1 MTRFSFLWAVT
12 LLALA
17 VPACR
22 MDLDELAAEEA
33 ADSADVATS
42 EGALLVSGVDDSM
55 TTPTAETAAAGAQAR
70 AGGRFQP
77 AGCATVTRVANV
89 VTYVLQN
96 CTGPFGLVHV
106 TGTAT
111 ATFTDAAAGA
121 VQIDLEGTD
130 VKVNRAVIDFHTK
143 GVLTVN
149 GTQRTLVVTTEG
161 KGTGPRGN
169 AFTRTGGYTLTRDTA
184 TDCLALDGSWKLDAR
199 LAERTTTVSGLS
211 RCANACPAAGGSIVH
226 TGFRGRTVTV
236 ELDGTSAASWS
247 SSTGKSGTIDL
258 ACGG

>member
-1 MTRFSFLWAVT
+1 MTRSSLLWVVP

-22 MDLDELAAEEA
+22 MDLDEMAAEEA
-33 ADSADVATS
+33 ADSTDVATS
-42 EGALLVSGVDDSM
+42 EGALLVSGVDDTM
-55 TTPTAETAAAGAQAR
+55 TAPTAETAAAGAEAR

-111 ATFTDAAAGA
+111 ATFTDAGGG
-121 VQIDLEGTD
+121 VRIDLEGTGM
-130 VKVNRAVIDFHTK
+130 KVNRAIIDFHTT

-149 GTQRTLVVTTEG
+149 GTERRLVVTTEG
-161 KGTGPRGN
+161 EGVGPRGN
-169 AFTRTGGYTLTRDTA
+169 AFTRSGGYTLTRDTA
-184 TDCLALDGSWKLDAR
+184 TDCLALDGSWQLDAR
-199 LAERTTTVSGLS
+199 RAARSTTVTGLS
-211 RCANACPAAGGSIVH
+211 RCANTCPAAGGSIVH

-236 ELDGTSAASWS
+236 TLDGTSAAAWS

-258 ACGG
+258 SCGG